1 MPAHGA
7 DCEDLSWSGDVSLC
21 TQWLGVEVCA
31 KSLQSRPTLGDPM
44 DCSPPG
50 SSVHGTLQA
59 RIMEWVA
66 ISFSRGPSP
75 SRDRT
80 PVFCIADGFFTDQA
94 TREAQHLC
102 LKDHYLGCFLEV
114 DLDATIQGRYSL
126 PRETG
131 LDVKPNSD
139 LAGPDCILGSATCRE
154 MPLGG
159 ADMDTKADFPSKS
172 QEESPGGTEGQ

>member
-1 MPAHGA
+1 MPSVLIPSGHGYSA
-7 DCEDLSWSGDVSLC
+7 
-21 TQWLGVEVCA
+21 QWLGVEVCA

-75 SRDRT
+75 SRDQT
-80 PVFCIADGFFTDQA
+80 SVFCIADGFFTHQA
-94 TREAQHLC
+94 SREAQHLC
-102 LKDHYLGCFLEV
+102 LKAHYLGCFLEV
-114 DLDATIQGRYSL
+114 DLDAAIQGRYSL
-126 PRETG
+126 SRETG
-131 LDVKPNSD
+131 LDVKPNPD